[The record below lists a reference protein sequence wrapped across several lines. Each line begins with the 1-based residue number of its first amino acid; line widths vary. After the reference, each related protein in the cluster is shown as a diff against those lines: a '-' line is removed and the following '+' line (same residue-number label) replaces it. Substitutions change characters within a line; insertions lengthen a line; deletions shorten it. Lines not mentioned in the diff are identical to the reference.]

1 MTTYKDIRG
10 THITTVTAD
19 PPAPV
24 NGQMWYNSTT
34 RVMKGFTSNPAGT
47 WSTTG
52 SLNQS
57 REGIAAAG
65 QAPKDTGLVFA
76 GFNNPTAYA
85 NTELF
90 NGSSWTE
97 LNDMNTGRTTP
108 YGFGISTAA
117 LAAGGY
123 IGGATAASQTFVETW
138 NGSSWTETT
147 DLPSGAYTGGSA
159 GITTSGLVFGGITTP
174 PFSVLSQ
181 NTKSWNGSAWTELN
195 DLNTARYSL
204 GGTGA
209 TGTAALA
216 STGNNGSSTQ
226 TATESWN
233 GSSWT
238 EVNDVNTARQGVS
251 NAGIYTDALIAAGG
265 PSSPALFDNTELWNG
280 SSWTETSDMNNA
292 VDQSDGGGS
301 TSAAISAGG
310 GLPSVTDQAEAWVAP
325 TTSTVTFTAS

>member
-24 NGQMWYNSTT
+24 NGQMWYNSTDQ
-34 RVMKGFTSNPAGT
+34 VMKGFTSNPAGT

-52 SLNQS
+52 SLNQA
-57 REGIAAAG
+57 REGLAAAG

-76 GFNNPTAYA
+76 GFDNPTKYA

-97 LNDMNTGRTTP
+97 LNDMNTARTNCG
-108 YGFGISTAA
+108 GFGISTAA
-117 LAAGGY
+117 VAAGGY
-123 IGGATAASQTFVETW
+123 DGPPGAVTTVETW
-138 NGSSWTETT
+138 YGSSWTNATA
-147 DLPSGAYTGGSA
+147 LPAKGYTMGSA
-159 GITTSGLVFGGITTP
+159 GLSTSGLIFGGITTP

-181 NTKSWNGSAWTELN
+181 NTKSWNGSAWTETS

-216 STGNNGSSTQ
+216 STGNNGSGTQ

-265 PSSPALFDNTELWNG
+265 PATPALFANTELWNG
-280 SSWTETSDMNNA
+280 TSWTETSDMNNA

-310 GLPSVTDQAEAWVAP
+310 ELPGVTNQAEAWVAP

>member
-19 PPAPV
+19 PPSPV
-24 NGQMWYNSTT
+24 NGQMWYNSTDQ
-34 RVMKGFTSNPAGT
+34 VMKGFTSNPAGT

-57 REGIAAAG
+57 REGLAAAG

-76 GFNNPTAYA
+76 GFDNPTKYA

-97 LNDMNTGRTTP
+97 LNDMNTARTNCG
-108 YGFGISTAA
+108 GFGISTAA
-117 LAAGGY
+117 VAAGGY
-123 IGGATAASQTFVETW
+123 DGPPGAVTTVETW
-138 NGSSWTETT
+138 NGSSWTNATA
-147 DLPSGAYTGGSA
+147 LPAKGYTMGSA
-159 GITTSGLVFGGITTP
+159 GTSTSGLIFGGITTP
-174 PFSVLSQ
+174 PFSVLSE
-181 NTKSWNGSAWTELN
+181 NTKSWNGSAWTELS
-195 DLNTARYSL
+195 DLNTDRYSL

-216 STGNNGSSTQ
+216 STGNNGSGTQ

-265 PSSPALFDNTELWNG
+265 PATPALFANTELWNG
-280 SSWTETSDMNNA
+280 TSWTETSDMNNA

-310 GLPSVTDQAEAWVAP
+310 ELPGVTNQAEAWVAP